1 MARDALRRL
10 LLLALQ
16 LALTSTSS
24 HYTFRATLRDA
35 EIVGEARADGGAL
48 TLLAA
53 PPMYG
58 SGVGGY
64 SQHETRPEIVAGALK
79 LYVYTMASQPADE
92 ERVRLLCVPGE
103 GGSLRGCV
111 FEDADDGAQLG
122 EFRAVPL
129 PERAA
134 LFGRALRPVQPAW
147 HARLPR
153 YEPAAAAVARRA
165 TDWAAHRVGAIDR
178 VWYIPDWL
186 SAAEAAAVEA
196 QLAASDESAWTQMSG
211 RRVLECGSVMAGSGR
226 GLLREALPPWLTA
239 LSRRLVGDGAF
250 PPMLVPN
257 SVAVNEY
264 AASQGIAPH
273 ADGPIYAPRVAIVS
287 LGSPALFYFYSR
299 QPELRSALEWDPDT
313 DTPRHA
319 PDGPPLQ
326 ALLLQPNSLLLFDG
340 DAFSVHCHAVDAPA
354 DGVEVAGE
362 AAPLVNGHLAG
373 IESGDRIVRGR
384 RVSLTIRYL
393 LDFLLDPD
401 AYRPLGPG
409 ESWPG

>member
-1 MARDALRRL
+1 
-10 LLLALQ
+10 
-16 LALTSTSS
+16 
-24 HYTFRATLRDA
+24 
-35 EIVGEARADGGAL
+35 
-48 TLLAA
+48 
-53 PPMYG
+53 
-58 SGVGGY
+58 
-64 SQHETRPEIVAGALK
+64 
-79 LYVYTMASQPADE
+79 
-92 ERVRLLCVPGE
+92 
-103 GGSLRGCV
+103 
-111 FEDADDGAQLG
+111 
-122 EFRAVPL
+122 
-129 PERAA
+129 
-134 LFGRALRPVQPAW
+134 
-147 HARLPR
+147 
-153 YEPAAAAVARRA
+153 
-165 TDWAAHRVGAIDR
+165 
-178 VWYIPDWL
+178 
-186 SAAEAAAVEA
+186 
-196 QLAASDESAWTQMSG
+196 
-211 RRVLECGSVMAGSGR
+211 
-226 GLLREALPPWLTA
+226 
-239 LSRRLVGDGAF
+239 
-250 PPMLVPN
+250 MLVPN

-287 LGSPALFYFYSR
+287 LSSPALFYFYSR

-326 ALLLQPNSLLLFDG
+326 SLLLQPNSLLLFDG

-373 IESGDRIVRGR
+373 IESGHRVVRGR